1 MCNWDLLFE
10 EGVCHITSILGLHL
24 CSSWYRAENNKAIE
38 NNFATMEEIEGKTFD
53 LVRFLFASI
62 CFHYDT
68 LDTYLY
74 HEHKM

>member
-1 MCNWDLLFE
+1 MRKEFATSPAYWDFTGGAPAGTEHRINEAFVSNL
-10 EGVCHITSILGLHL
+10 V
-24 CSSWYRAENNKAIE
+24 
-38 NNFATMEEIEGKTFD
+38 TMEEIEGKTFD